1 LGETLQARFP
11 DGTLLYCEHT
21 SHHPPITNFLL
32 EDKDG
37 LYTMSGFFEQ
47 CGKMGA
53 NSFTSRLSGP
63 CYLNFKDGHQIRFG
77 FPSYKVG
84 GMVMGERTI
93 ETVGS
98 TMFEDTTNN
107 RKAVLL
113 MSSYKKTG
121 WIRSTYSGLKD
132 EISGIIYDS
141 DEII

>member
-1 LGETLQARFP
+1 LLGETLQSRFP
-11 DGTLLYCEHT
+11 DGTLLYCEHV

-37 LYTMSGFFEQ
+37 LYTMSGYFEQ

-53 NSFTSRLSGP
+53 NSFTSGLKGP
-63 CYLNFKDGHQIRFG
+63 CTLNFKDGHQIRFG

-98 TMFEDTTNN
+98 TMFEDITNN

-113 MSSYKKTG
+113 MASYKKTG

-141 DEII
+141 DEI